1 MSTPSTC
8 PPAIHGE
15 RQLPETVRT
24 FLIERERRVLSH
36 CQKLLADDN
45 LPRDERRRLLRLSAA
60 ADQQMQRLAGRPG
73 IEAA

>member
-1 MSTPSTC
+1 MSKPATW
-8 PPAIHGE
+8 PPAFRGE
-15 RQLPETVRT
+15 RELPETVRT